1 MKPKVS
7 MRPEEDARGPAAHY
21 DRAEAQRYSAE
32 PQTVAVQTRLAERA
46 LELLQAAAGEALAA
60 EPRRPGAKRRRDEP
74 GPSGPILDLGAGSG
88 LSGQVVEAAGLQWV
102 GVDVSPAML
111 EVARAK
117 RRGRGGLLLADMGRL
132 PLRRGTFRH
141 VMGISS
147 LQWLKRPELPAFF
160 AALGEIVED
169 GGCAVF
175 QVYCDSQG
183 HADAIL
189 GAARANG
196 FRGGLFVDVP
206 HRTPARKTWVVLWKT
221 EQLARAFPPCALC
234 FPQRGS
240 CCLHLLRQ
248 AGGLGTPKRGKAAAD
263 GGRSAAPREGPSL
276 EKLHAA
282 HVKLVKRASR
292 LIRRAVQHDEAATF
306 TTMWNGLGKGS
317 ARTATRIWDRW
328 PSGARDERPALSC
341 KKLVASL
348 FVGDGVGEPGPE
360 LGGLQAALEAAVR
373 EAVSREGE
381 GEEAAGGRLEWQP
394 FASRGRQQTPS
405 SLAATEIECVEK
417 HVGGFLVDFGSASA
431 SASETPARE
440 GRWHVNAWRVKARNL
455 PPNVALLLV
464 PQDTPSTVGRLGCAV
479 EALAR
484 PGRAQDFELFALDAW
499 ALADANEGLKLGVL
513 ASFWDA
519 SDSAW
524 HEWVGGTA
532 EGGRP
537 PSPWVR
543 VEDWREHGGGGE
555 QFWRQNSLQKVR
567 AMCGVSAVAFAP

>member
-1 MKPKVS
+1 
-7 MRPEEDARGPAAHY
+7 MRPEEDGRGPAAHY

-46 LELLQAAAGEALAA
+46 LELLAAAAGEALAA
-60 EPRRPGAKRRRDEP
+60 EPRRPGEKRRRGEP

-88 LSGQVVEAAGLQWV
+88 LCGQVVEAAGLQWV

-117 RRGRGGLLLADMGRL
+117 RRGLGGLLLADMGRL

-160 AALGEIVED
+160 AALREIVED

-175 QVYCDSQG
+175 QVYCDSQA

-189 GAARANG
+189 DAARGNG

-221 EQLARAFPPCALC
+221 EQLTRAFPPCALC

-240 CCLHLLRQ
+240 CVLHLLRQ
-248 AGGLGTPKRGKAAAD
+248 AGGLGTPTRGRAAAD
-263 GGRSAAPREGPSL
+263 GGRSAAPSEGPSL

-328 PSGARDERPALSC
+328 PSGAQDERPAFSC

-348 FVGDGVGEPGPE
+348 FVGDAAGEPEPE
-360 LGGLQAALEAAVR
+360 QLVDLQAALEGAVG
-373 EAVSREGE
+373 EAVARE
-381 GEEAAGGRLEWQP
+381 GEEAGGGRLEWQL
-394 FASRGRQQTPS
+394 FASRGRQQT
-405 SLAATEIECVEK
+405 LAATEIECIEK
-417 HVGGFLVDFGSASA
+417 HVGGFLVDFGSGGSA
-431 SASETPARE
+431 SASETLARE

-464 PQDTPSTVGRLGCAV
+464 PLDTPSTSTIGGLGRAV

-484 PGRAQDFELFALDAW
+484 PGRAEDFELFALDAW
-499 ALADANEGLKLGVL
+499 AMAHANELGLTLGVL

-524 HEWVGGTA
+524 HDWVGGTA
-532 EGGRP
+532 EGGQP
-537 PSPWVR
+537 SSPWVQ

-567 AMCGVSAVAFAP
+567 ALCGVSAVAFAP